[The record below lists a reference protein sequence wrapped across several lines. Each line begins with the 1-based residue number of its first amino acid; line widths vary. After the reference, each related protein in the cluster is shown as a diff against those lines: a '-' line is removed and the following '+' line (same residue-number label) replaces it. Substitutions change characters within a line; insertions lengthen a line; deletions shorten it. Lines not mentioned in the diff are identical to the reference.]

1 MGENLGKLKM
11 NYILG
16 SITDSMFNLLALLMI
31 LSSAEKMFLFL
42 GDIQS
47 VFMGEASLCL

>member
-16 SITDSMFNLLALLMI
+16 SITDSMFNLLALL
-31 LSSAEKMFLFL
+31 SSAEKMFLFL